1 MKKNV
6 ILKTAVKIIL
16 VFLFVYFANEWYEN
30 RYHAFEKNYVVGEL
44 GKTYRIYWQG
54 TSIDFNFN
62 YYGKSN
68 KASNYLGTNKLKSK
82 KYLIEVPIKDIK
94 KSRILWDYPVPD
106 TLKAPFE
113 AGRRFRNFWR
123 KGNLIIDKTSG

>member
-1 MKKNV
+1 M
-6 ILKTAVKIIL
+6 L
-16 VFLFVYFANEWYEN
+16 VLLFVYFGNEWYEN

-44 GKTYRIYWQG
+44 GKTFRMYGQG
-54 TSIDFNFN
+54 TSINFNFN
-62 YYGKSN
+62 YYGKRN
-68 KASNYLGTNKLKSK
+68 NASNYLGTNKIKSN

-113 AGRRFRNFWR
+113 GWKEIPEFL
-123 KGNLIIDKTSG
+123 KKSE